1 MNILTFDIE
10 EWYIE
15 KNYNGGRTEMYPQ
28 YYGYLDQILDL
39 LERKGIKATF
49 FCVGRLA
56 TDFPNV
62 VKQIATKGHEVGCH
76 SNTHQWLNKMTP
88 KEVLEDTRMAVEALE
103 QLIGKKVISYRAPA
117 FSIGEK
123 NKWAFE
129 VLGECGIECDASIF
143 PAARD
148 FGGFPQF
155 KEHIPTLVNYQG
167 VTIKEFPIPT
177 TKLLGKELAYYGGG
191 YFRFFPL
198 WFILNQMKKSDYN
211 MCYFH
216 IGDLLPRPK
225 KPMTKEEYE
234 EYFREPGTFL
244 NRYKRYLKASLGR
257 NAIFDKMEKL
267 VSSDQFIGL
276 KEANEK
282 INWDNVPRIRL

>member
-1 MNILTFDIE
+1 
-10 EWYIE
+10 
-15 KNYNGGRTEMYPQ
+15 
-28 YYGYLDQILDL
+28 
-39 LERKGIKATF
+39 
-49 FCVGRLA
+49 
-56 TDFPNV
+56 V

-88 KEVLEDTRMAVEALE
+88 KEVLEDIRMAVEALE
-103 QLIGKKVISYRAPA
+103 QLIGQKVVSYRAPA

-155 KEHIPTLVNYQG
+155 KEHVPTLVNYQG

-177 TKLLGKELAYYGGG
+177 TKLLGKELAYSGGG

-198 WFILNQMKKSDYN
+198 WFIINQMKKSDYN

-234 EYFREPGTFL
+234 EYFREPGTFI

-257 NAIFDKMEKL
+257 NAIFEKMEKL
-267 VSSDQFIGL
+267 ITSNHFIGL

-282 INWDNVPRIRL
+282 INWDNVPSIRL